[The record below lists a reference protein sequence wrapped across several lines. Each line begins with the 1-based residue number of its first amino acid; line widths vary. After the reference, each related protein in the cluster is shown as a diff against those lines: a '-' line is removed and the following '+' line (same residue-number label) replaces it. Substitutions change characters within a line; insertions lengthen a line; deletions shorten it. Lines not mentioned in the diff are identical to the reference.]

1 MRRVMNVRCL
11 QSGFSLMDVLAAI
24 IVFAVGVLGFVQLQA
39 GLSRSGLDARLRTMA
54 SNIAEEQIETQRRF
68 TRLGSDPAGVE
79 FAYNDI
85 VTETRALT
93 QAGVR
98 FTINQAV
105 TDYYWNK
112 GTRQFTTTPAGS
124 LFSDFKR
131 VEISVSWENPLEY
144 QIDESRSTTGNL
156 GSGAIS
162 MTVLVSSEVS
172 ATERLVLL
180 KELDLENFEPA
191 ATVVGSLLNL

>member
-1 MRRVMNVRCL
+1 MSKGKRIRRS

-54 SNIAEEQIETQRRF
+54 SSIAEEQIETQRRF
-68 TRLGSDPAGVE
+68 TRLNSDPEGVE

-85 VTETRALT
+85 VTGTQTLT
-93 QAGVR
+93 QADIR
-98 FTINQAV
+98 FTITQTV

-112 GTRQFTTTPAGS
+112 GTRQFTTTPS
-124 LFSDFKR
+124 ENLFSDFKR
-131 VEISVSWENPLEY
+131 VQLLVAWENPLEY
-144 QIDESRSTTGNL
+144 RVDEDRSTVGHL
-156 GSGAIS
+156 GSGTVA
-162 MTVLVSSEVS
+162 MTVLISSEVS

-180 KELDLENFEPA
+180 KELNLENFEPA